1 MAIADR
7 KSPSSDG
14 KVWNFFK
21 LPFRHSNTNTTSS
34 SSSSSHNPPPPPPHH
49 HHQNNNNNNNS
60 NYSTTNSNSSMNNN
74 NINNNNHNNN
84 PQVEGSNPHSSNT
97 VSSVARSLLPA
108 RRRLKLDP
116 ANKLYFPYEPGKQV
130 RSAVRIKNTSKSPVA
145 FKFQT
150 TAPKSCF
157 MRPPGAILAPGE
169 SIIATVFKF
178 VELPENNEKPEKSK
192 LKFKIMSLKVKGVT
206 DYIPELFDEQKDQVA
221 VEQILRV
228 VFLDPE
234 RSSPVMEKLKR
245 QLADADA
252 AVEARKKPP
261 EDTGPR
267 IIGEG
272 LVIDEWKERRERYLA
287 RQQVEGEVSV

>member
-1 MAIADR
+1 MAVAEP
-7 KSPSSDG
+7 KLHSEP

-21 LPFRHSNTNTTSS
+21 LPFRNSNTSSTNTTSS
-34 SSSSSHNPPPPPPHH
+34 SVNNNLHH
-49 HHQNNNNNNNS
+49 HHHHNPNS
-60 NYSTTNSNSSMNNN
+60 NTPLEGSTSHTSNS
-74 NINNNNHNNN
+74 
-84 PQVEGSNPHSSNT
+84 
-97 VSSVARSLLPA
+97 VSSVARSLLPT

-116 ANKLYFPYEPGKQV
+116 SNKLYFPYEPGKQV
-130 RSAVRIKNTSKSPVA
+130 RSAIRIKNTSKSNVA

-178 VELPENNEKPEKSK
+178 VEQPENNEKPEKSG
-192 LKFKIMSLKVKGVT
+192 LKFKIMSLKVKGSI
-206 DYIPELFDEQKDQVA
+206 DYVPELFDEQKDQVA

-234 RSSPVMEKLKR
+234 RPSPILEKLKR

-252 AVEARKKPP
+252 ALEERKKPA
-261 EDTGPR
+261 EDAGPK

-287 RQQVEGEVSV
+287 KQQGDVVVDSV

>member
-1 MAIADR
+1 MDVADP
-7 KSPSSDG
+7 KPHSEP

-21 LPFRHSNTNTTSS
+21 LPFRHSPNSGVTSSNTTSS
-34 SSSSSHNPPPPPPHH
+34 HNLHPHH
-49 HHQNNNNNNNS
+49 NRHS
-60 NYSTTNSNSSMNNN
+60 P
-74 NINNNNHNNN
+74 NN
-84 PQVEGSNPHSSNT
+84 PSLEGSISHSSNT
-97 VSSVARSLLPA
+97 VSSVARSILPT

-116 ANKLYFPYEPGKQV
+116 SKKLFFPYEPGKQV
-130 RSAVRIKNTSKSPVA
+130 RSAIRVKNTSKSHVA

-157 MRPPGAILAPGE
+157 MRPPGAVLAPGE

-178 VELPENNEKPEKSK
+178 VEQPENNEKPDKAG
-192 LKFKIMSLKVKGVT
+192 LKFKIMSLKVKGPV
-206 DYIPELFDEQKDQVA
+206 DYVPELFEEQKDQVT

-234 RSSPVMEKLKR
+234 RPSPALEKLKR

-252 AVEARKKPP
+252 ALEARKKPA
-261 EDTGPR
+261 EDAGPK
-267 IIGEG
+267 ILGEG

-287 RQQVEGEVSV
+287 KQQGEVVVDSV